1 MIEVINN
8 YINGKSKVSKT
19 NEYIDV
25 YEPATGNIYAKVP
38 NSEISE
44 IDEAVYSA
52 KKAFKNW
59 SSFSLE
65 KRSNYILNIADH
77 IQNISKDLAEFE
89 SRDTGKPISL
99 ATTLD
104 IPRAI
109 KNLTFFCQYAT
120 QFKNEFQLKNN
131 VSKNEII
138 SYPLGVIACIT
149 PWNLPL
155 YLFTWKIAPA
165 LIMGNTVVAKPSE
178 ITPYTAYKF
187 GEICKSVDLPPG
199 VLNII
204 NGDGNKVGKRLSTH
218 SEIKAISFTGGTETG
233 KKIFKKASKHFKKL
247 ALEMGGKNASII
259 FDDCNYSNMLEVVI
273 KSSFTNQGQI
283 CLCSSRLLVEKT
295 IYEKFKEDF
304 CKKVSELVIGDPF
317 NSKTEFGA
325 ITSKAQYEKI
335 LDYIRIAKEQKGKIL
350 VGGNVVKMKKR
361 CEKGW
366 FIEPTVVDGLHSN
379 SELNKEE
386 IFGPIVTI
394 QPFSS
399 EEEAVNLANNT
410 KYGLSASIWTD
421 DIGKAN
427 RVSRKIESGVI
438 WLNCWLI
445 RDLRTPFGGVKNS
458 GYGKEGGFDA
468 FRFFTEQKN
477 ICSLV

>member
-1 MIEVINN
+1 M
-8 YINGKSKVSKT
+8 K
-19 NEYIDV
+19 
-25 YEPATGNIYAKVP
+25 
-38 NSEISE
+38 
-44 IDEAVYSA
+44 
-52 KKAFKNW
+52 
-59 SSFSLE
+59 
-65 KRSNYILNIADH
+65 
-77 IQNISKDLAEFE
+77 
-89 SRDTGKPISL
+89 
-99 ATTLD
+99 
-104 IPRAI
+104 
-109 KNLTFFCQYAT
+109 
-120 QFKNEFQLKNN
+120 
-131 VSKNEII
+131 
-138 SYPLGVIACIT
+138 
-149 PWNLPL
+149 
-155 YLFTWKIAPA
+155 
-165 LIMGNTVVAKPSE
+165 
-178 ITPYTAYKF
+178 
-187 GEICKSVDLPPG
+187 
-199 VLNII
+199 
-204 NGDGNKVGKRLSTH
+204 
-218 SEIKAISFTGGTETG
+218 
-233 KKIFKKASKHFKKL
+233 
-247 ALEMGGKNASII
+247 
-259 FDDCNYSNMLEVVI
+259 
-273 KSSFTNQGQI
+273 
-283 CLCSSRLLVEKT
+283 KT
-295 IYEKFKEDF
+295 IYEKFNFDF

-350 VGGNVVKMKKR
+350 FGGNVVKMKKR

-458 GYGKEGGFDA
+458 GYGKEEDLMHLDFLLNKKIYA
-468 FRFFTEQKN
+468 
-477 ICSLV
+477 L